1 MFKVL
6 IAEDNIEISDMMRN
20 YLIKSEFIAYQA
32 FDGGEALNMINSLK
46 PDLLLLDLMLP
57 VVDGYEVCKNVRLNS
72 SIPIIVISA
81 KASEND
87 KIDLLELG
95 ADDYMTKPFSYK
107 EMVSRVNAH
116 LRRYYELNSNKTS
129 TQRVCGALTIDSEH
143 LQALYSNSP
152 LPLTAKE
159 FKVLDL
165 LTLNKNIPFTKQ
177 QIIDKVWG
185 IDAYI
190 DENTVTVTIA
200 RLREKLT
207 KVGISNITSV
217 WGIGYK
223 WQE

>member
-6 IAEDNIEISDMMRN
+6 IAEDNIELSDMMRN
-20 YLIKSEFIAYQA
+20 YLIKSDFTVYQA
-32 FDGGEALNMINSLK
+32 FDGKEAINIVDKLH
-46 PDLLLLDLMLP
+46 PDILLLDLMLP
-57 VVDGYEVCKNVRLNS
+57 VIDGYEVCRTIRTNS

-81 KASEND
+81 KAKESD

-95 ADDYMTKPFSYK
+95 ADDYMTKPFSYR
-107 EMVSRVNAH
+107 EMVSRINAH
-116 LRRYYELNSNKTS
+116 LRRYFTLNQSAVS
-129 TQRVCGALTIDSEH
+129 TKRVYGKLTVDSEH
-143 LQALYSNSP
+143 MQALFENQP

-159 FKVLDL
+159 FKILDL
-165 LTLNKNIPFTKQ
+165 LTLNKNVPFTKQ
-177 QIIDKVWG
+177 QIIDNVWG

-200 RLREKLT
+200 RLREKLA
-207 KVGISNITSV
+207 KVDISNITNI